1 MFLTVLVRVSIN
13 SLVIAVIMGFVLL
26 STESSELTDS
36 QCGIGSLG
44 VNGLPR
50 VSGLFVGVGV
60 RNGLVGTYFG
70 EGMGDPSGV
79 FTGEGHGVSL
89 GTGSGVNG
97 CLGDQ

>member
-1 MFLTVLVRVSIN
+1 MGSVS
-13 SLVIAVIMGFVLL
+13 L

-60 RNGLVGTYFG
+60 RNSLFGECFG

-79 FTGEGHGVSL
+79 FTGDGCGVPL

-97 CLGDQ
+97 HLGNQ